1 MVEAGGIEPPALPRE
16 KTCEK
21 VRFHVIDFLASVL
34 ILSGM
39 TDDLKALLERALML
53 PPEARAAL
61 AGSLLD
67 SLDQEVDDD
76 VEAAWST
83 KITKRISELD
93 SGKVQTETWSQV
105 RRSILGG

>member
-1 MVEAGGIEPPALPRE
+1 
-16 KTCEK
+16 
-21 VRFHVIDFLASVL
+21 
-34 ILSGM
+34 M

-67 SLDQEVDDD
+67 SLEHEVDED
-76 VEAAWST
+76 VEAAWS
-83 KITKRISELD
+83 KEIARRVSELD
-93 SGKVQTETWSQV
+93 SGKVQTEPWSQV